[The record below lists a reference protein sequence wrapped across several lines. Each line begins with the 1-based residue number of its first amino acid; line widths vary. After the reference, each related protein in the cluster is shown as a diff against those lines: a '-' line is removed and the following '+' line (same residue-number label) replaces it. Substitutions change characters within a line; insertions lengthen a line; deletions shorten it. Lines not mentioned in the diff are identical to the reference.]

1 METYSMYRFDQS
13 SPLRQYNN
21 SDAELLMNWTTTN
34 DVSLQ
39 AMRNAFVTSQLPDR
53 SCLCCI
59 HLCTLICPL
68 FAHKLDLILRCNIQ
82 INLNSYR

>member
-13 SPLRQYNN
+13 LLLRQYNN

-34 DVSLQ
+34 DISLQ

-53 SCLCCI
+53 SWLCCI
-59 HLCTLICPL
+59 HLCTLVCP
-68 FAHKLDLILRCNIQ
+68 FTHKLDLILRCNIQ
-82 INLNSYR
+82 INLNSCR